1 MLASAFFLIFVMF
14 NSGYFKCQRQLHTCF
29 IINNAG
35 NFGIP
40 AFFFSLKKIILLTWI
55 TYLAETRN

>member
-1 MLASAFFLIFVMF
+1 MHQLFFLFLLCLIVDT
-14 NSGYFKCQRQLHTCF
+14 FKCQRQLHTCF

-40 AFFFSLKKIILLTWI
+40 VFFSSRKNKSFFTW
-55 TYLAETRN
+55 TNYLV